1 MRKNS
6 TPDLKSSDSKQS
18 SGLSTRREFLK
29 GSAVVAATTLVIPAT
44 IKSVE
49 PERVPTVD
57 FCGHKVTRL
66 ITGANPLYG
75 YSHFNMIMDATY
87 LEYFT
92 DERVVEFMLNCERAG
107 INSWQGNFAARAQR
121 QYPMIRD
128 AGCKMNF
135 IALSD
140 PWDFNR
146 GARSPEEQHAAL
158 MKQLSFVAGA
168 KPILIAHHGN
178 VTDNLFR
185 AGKLEM
191 VRTFID
197 KVHDMGFPAGVST
210 HNPAVITEVEGKG
223 WPVDFYQACFYRQS
237 RNAEDYQKEMNV
249 VPEGEAYLST
259 DPAVMCKVVRQ
270 VSKPCLGFKILAA
283 GRKCGSPESV
293 QGAFKFAYENIKPT
307 DVLIVGMFPK
317 YKDQITENTG
327 YARRFGGIQSDSRR
341 APIETTWTKPDQ
353 PRTPPLRRG
362 PGWRSEPPSV

>member
-1 MRKNS
+1 MTKKPS
-6 TPDLKSSDSKQS
+6 SDLKLSSSSQS
-18 SGLSTRREFLK
+18 SGGSTRREFLK
-29 GSAVVAATTLVIPAT
+29 GAAVVAATTLTTPTMSKAA
-44 IKSVE
+44 E
-49 PERVPTVD
+49 PKLVPTVD

-66 ITGANPLYG
+66 IAAANPLYG

-92 DERVVEFMLNCERAG
+92 DERVVQFMLNCEKAG

-140 PWDFNR
+140 PWDFSR
-146 GARSPEEQHAAL
+146 GVRTPEEQNAAL
-158 MKQLSFVAGA
+158 MKQLSIVVKA
-168 KPILIAHHGN
+168 KPIIIAHHGN

-185 AGKLEM
+185 VGKLDM

-197 KVHDMGFPAGVST
+197 KVLDLGFPAGVST
-210 HNPAVITEVEGKG
+210 HNPAVIVEVEGKG

-237 RNAEDYQKEMNV
+237 RNAGDYMKGINV
-249 VPEGEAYLST
+249 VPEGEAYLSS
-259 DPAVMCKVVRQ
+259 DPAVMCKVIRQ

-283 GRKCGSPESV
+283 GRKCTSPESV

-317 YKDQITENTG
+317 YTDQIAENTG
-327 YARRFGGIQSDSRR
+327 HARRF
-341 APIETTWTKPDQ
+341 AA
-353 PRTPPLRRG
+353 
-362 PGWRSEPPSV
+362 